1 MALGSETIDVA
12 SAAQSV
18 TVTNIGTAML
28 PITSITLAGTN
39 PGQFTQTNTC
49 GTSVAVAGTC
59 TISVVFKPYS
69 IGSKTAILRIDAG
82 SAGTQTVALSGTGV
96 VPAYT
101 VLPSALAFGSETID
115 VASAAQSVTVTN
127 TGTAVL
133 PITSI
138 TLAGKN
144 PGQFTQTN
152 TCGTSVAVAGTCTIS
167 VVFKPTSIGSKTAT
181 LHVNA
186 GGGAG
191 TQTVTLTGAT
201 PVMGQALPLISVGLP
216 IYASSAQYPVTNAN
230 GGNYNN
236 QWRSVGVPATLTLD
250 LSSIAAAE
258 RQSIW
263 LIWYNDA
270 TYSYDH
276 TLIGEV
282 GYNNPGAYTLAV
294 NEAPGGTLPPTTGWV
309 QVASLSSNT
318 LHSYSANINFAG
330 YNWIQYTFTASDGSP
345 ENTDIDL
352 NLDVYGTSNGV
363 TDGWF
368 FNGDSITAN
377 CMAHGDIEGQNEN
390 DPSEDIVIPA
400 LSFGQQVNAIV
411 GSNTPEQENAGISGF
426 TSGNMVPYLAGWL
439 QSVPSKYVTINLGT
453 NDAAGAIAPA
463 TFYANMASLVQA
475 VTAAGKV
482 PVIPTI
488 PYSLDPTHQANTPG
502 LNAQIQALYQAN
514 PAIVPGPD
522 LWTYFMNN
530 PQYIS
535 TDNVHPNAQGCAAY
549 RTLWA
554 QFAAS
559 TMY

>member
-1 MALGSETIDVA
+1 MRQSIRRDSGLWWALVVWVNTA
-12 SAAQSV
+12 CSA
-18 TVTNIGTAML
+18 TT
-28 PITSITLAGTN
+28 
-39 PGQFTQTNTC
+39 
-49 GTSVAVAGTC
+49 
-59 TISVVFKPYS
+59 
-69 IGSKTAILRIDAG
+69 
-82 SAGTQTVALSGTGV
+82 ALSGPGV
-96 VPAYT
+96 ELPYT
-101 VLPSALAFGSETID
+101 VLPASLAFGSETIG

-127 TGTAVL
+127 TGAAAL
-133 PITSI
+133 AITSV
-138 TLAGKN
+138 TLAGTN
-144 PGQFTQTN
+144 PAQFAQTN

-167 VVFKPTSIGSKTAT
+167 VVFKPTKLGSKTAK
-181 LHVNA
+181 LSVNA
-186 GGGAG
+186 GGAG
-191 TQTVTLTGAT
+191 TQTVTLTGAV
-201 PVMGQALPLISVGLP
+201 PVPGQALPLISVGLP

-230 GGNYNN
+230 GGNYDN
-236 QWRSVGVPATLTLD
+236 QWRSVGLPVTLTLD
-250 LSSIAAAE
+250 LSSVAAAE

-276 TLIGEV
+276 ALIGEV
-282 GYNNPGAYTLAV
+282 GYSNPGAYTLAV
-294 NEAPGGTLPPTTGWV
+294 NAAPGGTPPTAGWM
-309 QVASLSSNT
+309 QVASLSGNT
-318 LHSYSANINFAG
+318 LHSYGVNIDFAG

-377 CMAHGDIEGQNEN
+377 CMAHDDINGQDEY
-390 DPSEDIVIPA
+390 DPSQNIVIPA

-411 GSNTPEQENAGISGF
+411 GNNTPEQENAGIAGF

-439 QSVPSKYVTINLGT
+439 QNVPAKYVTINLGT

-463 TFYANMASLVQA
+463 TFYANMVNLVQA
-475 VTAAGKV
+475 VIAAGKV

-488 PYSLDPTHQANTPG
+488 PYSLSPTSLANIPA
-502 LNAQIQALYQAN
+502 LNAQIQALYLAY
-514 PAIVPGPD
+514 PAVVPGPD

-554 QFAAS
+554 QFAAG